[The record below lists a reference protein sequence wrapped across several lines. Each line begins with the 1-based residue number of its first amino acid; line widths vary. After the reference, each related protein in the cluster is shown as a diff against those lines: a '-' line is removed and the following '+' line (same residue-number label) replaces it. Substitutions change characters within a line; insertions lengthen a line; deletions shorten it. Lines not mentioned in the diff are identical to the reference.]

1 MTDISV
7 QTTAHQ
13 VEDRSWYLGTADQ
26 PGFTVSGT
34 LDVSAFDAST
44 HYPNG
49 YIKSGEPLAQLPNGL
64 WVPYVLDSESVSIA
78 VDATG
83 GTFTVTIEGQTS
95 AAIAFNATAAA
106 VQAALELL
114 PGVGPGDLAVTG
126 GPGAAGGATPYVIA
140 WQGRY
145 AGENAPT
152 VTTGAGSLT
161 GGAGT
166 AAVTTTAG
174 GGETPVGEG
183 TGGGLLFSSVKV
195 PNTANTAIDV
205 GAAILVAF
213 APVKESK
220 LPRAIDAAFKA
231 AVRNIHFVGA
241 NA

>member
-7 QTTAHQ
+7 VTTAYQ
-13 VEDRSWYLGTADQ
+13 VEDRSWYLGTAEM

-34 LDVSAFDAST
+34 LDVSAFDPNT

-49 YIKSGEPLAQLPNGL
+49 FIKSGEPLAQLANGL
-64 WVPYVLDSESVSIA
+64 WVPYALDSESASIA

-83 GTFTVTIEGQTS
+83 GTFTITIEGAAT

-106 VQAALELL
+106 VQAALELT
-114 PGVGPGDLAVTG
+114 PGVGPGDLVVTG
-126 GPGAAGGATPYVIA
+126 GPGSAGGATPYVIT

-145 AGENAPT
+145 AGQDAPA

-166 AAVTTTAG
+166 AVVTTTAG
-174 GGETPVGEG
+174 GGESPVGEG
-183 TGGGLLFSSVKV
+183 TGGGYLFSTVKV

-205 GAAILVAF
+205 GCSVLTAF

-220 LPRAIDAAFKA
+220 LPRAVDAAFRA
-231 AVRNIHFVGA
+231 AVKNIYHVGS

>member
-7 QTTAHQ
+7 HTLSHH
-13 VEDRSWYLGTADQ
+13 VENRSWYLGTADQ
-26 PGFTVSGT
+26 PGFMVGGT
-34 LDVSAFDAST
+34 LDISGFTSGT

-49 YIKSGEPLAQLPNGL
+49 FIKSGEPLAQLPSGL
-64 WVPYVLDSESVSIA
+64 YVPYVLDSESVSIA

-83 GTFTVTIEGQTS
+83 GTFTITIEGQAT

-106 VQAALELL
+106 VQAAVNLL
-114 PGVGPGDLAVTG
+114 PGIRPGDITWTG
-126 GPGAAGGATPYVIA
+126 GPGAAGGATPYVGT
-140 WQGRY
+140 WGSTY
-145 AGENAPT
+145 AGLDAPAI
-152 VTTGAGSLT
+152 TTGVGSLT

-183 TGGGLLFSSVKV
+183 TGAGFLYSTVTV
-195 PNTANTAIDV
+195 PNVLDTTVDV
-205 GAAILVAF
+205 GCAVLVAF

-220 LPRAIDAAFKA
+220 LPRAIDAAFRA
-231 AVRNIHFVGA
+231 SVRNIYFVGD

>member
-7 QTTAHQ
+7 LTTPYQ
-13 VEDRSWYLGTADQ
+13 VEDRSWYLGTAEM

-83 GTFTVTIEGQTS
+83 GTFTITVEGVAT

-106 VQAALELL
+106 VQAALELT
-114 PGVGPGDLAVTG
+114 PGIGPGDISVTG
-126 GPGAAGGATPYVIA
+126 GPGAAGGLTPYVIV

-174 GGETPVGEG
+174 GGESPVGEG
-183 TGGGLLFSSVKV
+183 NGGGLLFSAVKV
-195 PNTANTAIDV
+195 PNTAVTTIDV
-205 GAAILVAF
+205 GCAVLTAF
-213 APVKESK
+213 AAVKESK
-220 LPRAIDAAFKA
+220 LPRAIDAAFRA

>member
-7 QTTAHQ
+7 ATTSHQ

-34 LDVSAFDAST
+34 LDISAFDANT

-49 YIKSGEPLAQLPNGL
+49 YIKSGEPLAQLANGL
-64 WVPYVLDSESVSIA
+64 WVPYALDSESVSIA

-83 GTFTVTIEGQTS
+83 GTFTISVEGQTT
-95 AAIAFNATAAA
+95 AAIAFNASAAA
-106 VQAALELL
+106 VQAALQLL
-114 PGVGPGDLAVTG
+114 SGIGPGDISVTG

-140 WQGRY
+140 WGGRY
-145 AGENAPT
+145 AGEDAPA

-166 AAVTTTAG
+166 ATVTTTAG
-174 GGETPVGEG
+174 GGESPVGEG
-183 TGGGLLFSSVKV
+183 TGGGFLFASVKV
-195 PNTANTAIDV
+195 PNPLDTTVDV
-205 GAAILVAF
+205 GCAVLTAF
-213 APVKESK
+213 ASVKESK

-231 AVRNIHFVGA
+231 SVRNIYFVGA